1 MTHYMPRRRA
11 ERAVQMYQGVKEVK
25 TRNELDNLFN
35 ITKPYLVSSYVEET
49 KDGYWVCMNLVEK
62 PERFGMKNE
71 Y

>member
-11 ERAVQMYQGVKEVK
+11 ERTVQMYQGVKEVK
-25 TRNELDNLFN
+25 TRNELDNLFS
-35 ITKPYLVSSYVEET
+35 ITKPYMVSSYVEET